1 MGNLKKYFTDS
12 SAISLLFSNIIII
25 VLSIVQGWEIT
36 TVLWTYWTQSVIIG
50 FFNFLRILSLK
61 NFSTD
66 NFTINNQLAL
76 PTHQTKVFTAFFFT
90 FHYGFFHFIYA
101 IFLFQFFNSG
111 PPLDLNYLFLG
122 GLIFF
127 LNHFFS
133 YRHNK
138 IIDEQKTQNIGQM
151 MFAPYARIVPM
162 HLIITLGAFIGQSTL
177 LIFLLLKT
185 TVDIVMHTT
194 KHLGI
199 RLETST

>member
-1 MGNLKKYFTDS
+1 MDNLRRYFTDS
-12 SAISLLFSNIIII
+12 SVISLLFSNIIII

-36 TVLWTYWTQSVIIG
+36 TVLWTYWIQSVIIG
-50 FFNFLRILSLK
+50 LFNFLRILSLK
-61 NFSTD
+61 NFSTE

-101 IFLFQFFNSG
+101 IFLFQFFSSG

>member
-1 MGNLKKYFTDS
+1 MGNLKKYLTDS
-12 SAISLLFSNIIII
+12 SVISLLFSNIIII

-36 TVLWTYWTQSVIIG
+36 TVLWTYWIQSVIIG
-50 FFNFLRILSLK
+50 LFNFLRILSLK
-61 NFSTD
+61 KFSTE
-66 NFTINNQLAL
+66 NFTINNQPAL
-76 PTHQTKVFTAFFFT
+76 LSSKTKFFTAFFFA

-101 IFLFQFFNSG
+101 IFLFQFFSSG

-133 YRHNK
+133 YLHNK
-138 IIDEQKTQNIGQM
+138 IIDEKKTQNIGQM

-162 HLIITLGAFIGQSTL
+162 HLIIVLGVFLGQSTL

-185 TVDIVMHTT
+185 AVDIVMHTT
-194 KHLGI
+194 KHSDI
-199 RLETST
+199 RLETSI